1 MSRDSE
7 TTSDVSGDFRLGV
20 SEGHVMTTYVI
31 MTFDALQL
39 NASTQLNNAT
49 LSLHNN
55 PVIHRLSDT
64 VNIYP
69 NKSQIIEITVRRTQR
84 HLC

>member
-7 TTSDVSGDFRLGV
+7 TTSDVTGEFRLGV
-20 SEGHVMTTYVI
+20 SEGHVMTTYVN

-39 NASTQLNNAT
+39 NASTQLSNAT
-49 LSLHNN
+49 LRLHNN
-55 PVIHRLSDT
+55 PVIHRLSDI

-69 NKSQIIEITVRRTQR
+69 NNSQVIQITVGRQQR
-84 HLC
+84 HL